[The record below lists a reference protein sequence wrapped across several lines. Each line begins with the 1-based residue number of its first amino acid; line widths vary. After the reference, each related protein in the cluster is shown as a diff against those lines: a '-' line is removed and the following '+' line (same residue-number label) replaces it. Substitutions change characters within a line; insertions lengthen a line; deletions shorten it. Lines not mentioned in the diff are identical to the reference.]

1 MNTMKTKRPK
11 KQNQLRNV
19 RKAIETK
26 ETRQL
31 ERLVAQQANGF
42 FPAVVID
49 NRDPQNYGRVK
60 VRISL
65 PGRKSYEGWAR
76 VSTLMAGKKKGSWF
90 IPDVNDEVLVAF
102 GVGTVGGIYV
112 VGGLWSRVNRP
123 PETMDASNNKKL
135 LRSRNRVTITLDD
148 EAGQESF
155 TVETPGG
162 QKLTLKDGPGSVE
175 IADSN
180 GNSVTLETRGITVN
194 AAAKVT
200 INASTVE
207 ISSGVVT
214 VNAGMSKFSGVVQCD
229 TLITNSVVSNSY
241 TPGAGNIW

>member
-1 MNTMKTKRPK
+1 MKTKRTTKKNKAPRSPK
-11 KQNQLRNV
+11 AMAP
-19 RKAIETK
+19 KA
-26 ETRQL
+26 TRQPEML
-31 ERLVAQQANGF
+31 AAQLANGF
-42 FPAVVID
+42 FPAKVTD
-49 NRDPQNYGRVK
+49 NRDPQNSGRVK

-76 VSTLMAGKKKGSWF
+76 VSTLMAGKNKGSWF
-90 IPDVNDEVLVAF
+90 MPDVNDEVLVAF
-102 GVGTVGGIYV
+102 GADTARSSYV
-112 VGGLWSRVNRP
+112 VGGLWSGANRP
-123 PETMDASNNKKL
+123 PETMVAGNYKKL
-135 LRSRNRVTITLDD
+135 LCSRNGVTIALDD
-148 EAGQESF
+148 EEGQESF
-155 TVETPGG
+155 IVETPGG

-180 GNSVTLETRGITVN
+180 GNSVTLEARGITVN
-194 AAAKVT
+194 ASAKIT